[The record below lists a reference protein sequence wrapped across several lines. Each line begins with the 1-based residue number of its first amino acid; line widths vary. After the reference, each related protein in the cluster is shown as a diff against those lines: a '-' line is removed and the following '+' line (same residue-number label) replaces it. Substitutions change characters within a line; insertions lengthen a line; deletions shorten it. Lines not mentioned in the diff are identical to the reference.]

1 MHAMGLKGNDEA
13 KGIAHL
19 WTLGSIGP
27 WPTLKFNNYQSWVIR
42 VVLSDADKE
51 TLGGLLA
58 HGIPGRKWDSSALD
72 NVLTV
77 STNKEH
83 VNKHGRGSQRRK
95 YLDPRRL
102 ACICRRLDKKD
113 QMVRFGK
120 DLVIFDVEWPPHSC
134 RRLAICVNAHLSI
147 F

>member
-19 WTLGSIGP
+19 WALGSIGP

-58 HGIPGRKWDSSALD
+58 HGISGRKWDSSALD
-72 NVLTV
+72 NGQYQQGAM
-77 STNKEH
+77 STNTVGVPKGENAWTH
-83 VNKHGRGSQRRK
+83 ADWH
-95 YLDPRRL
+95 
-102 ACICRRLDKKD
+102 CICRRLDKKRSN
-113 QMVRFGK
+113 VRFGK
-120 DLVIFDVEWPPHSC
+120 DLVYIRC
-134 RRLAICVNAHLSI
+134 
-147 F
+147 